1 MAPHT
6 GSACGPSPNHR
17 PKVRG
22 TLPCAAHNSRASEL
36 GIMLGPI
43 SGPARLRLARQESA
57 SPGRHR
63 ERAQP
68 DSCPGAPS
76 LREPAG
82 RASPLRGTSARAHAR
97 LHRDS
102 GACARAHAVASHTFV
117 SDSESPVSKPGRVRR
132 GGAGFQVRVLS
143 QSSTRNRCCGP
154 PPHLIVSDAMPRC
167 RPANLNPN
175 PRHSSDAVP
184 QASHRP
190 SLMSPLNPLFP
201 ATQLTSPRPHPP
213 RRAAAGTCSAPV
225 RRFKLPGRR
234 PDLLRARPGPGR
246 R

>member
-102 GACARAHAVASHTFV
+102 GACARARAAHTA
-117 SDSESPVSKPGRVRR
+117 R
-132 GGAGFQVRVLS
+132 GGPGFQVRVLS
-143 QSSTRNRCCGP
+143 QSPARNRGHGP
-154 PPHLIVSDAMPRC
+154 PPHSIDSDAMPQR
-167 RPANLNPN
+167 RPANLNPALGT
-175 PRHSSDAVP
+175 PPTHVP
-184 QASHRP
+184 QVCHRLSCP
-190 SLMSPLNPLFP
+190 HSRPLISCK
-201 ATQLTSPRPHPP
+201 AT
-213 RRAAAGTCSAPV
+213 
-225 RRFKLPGRR
+225 
-234 PDLLRARPGPGR
+234 
-246 R
+246 